1 MIKMA
6 KKVDRALKNR
16 KYYEIVRHIVESPEF
31 QKRKNFKH
39 HEDCSVYEHCIEVS
53 YLSYKICKKLGL
65 YSRDAAIGG
74 VLHDFYYKPWQEN
87 VEKKDSFFKQHGFVH
102 AGEALD
108 NSIEHFPEFVN
119 TRVSDIILRHM
130 FPLNIHPPKYP
141 ESWVVTFADKFVSLG
156 VLGSGKELLKYL
168 GLKKTLNKL
177 KKKK

>member
-1 MIKMA
+1 MTKMA

-16 KYYEIVRHIVESPEF
+16 KYYEIVRKIIEDPEF

-53 YLSYKICKKLGL
+53 YLAYRICKKLGL

-74 VLHDFYYKPWQEN
+74 LLHDFYYKPWQEN
-87 VEKKDSFFKQHGFVH
+87 VDKKDSFFKQHGFVH

-119 TRVSDIILRHM
+119 ARVSDIILRHM
-130 FPLNIHPPKYP
+130 FPLNLIPPRYKEGIIISSVDKWNSVHELPSIKVVPKVIH
-141 ESWVVTFADKFVSLG
+141 DKAITILF
-156 VLGSGKELLKYL
+156 
-168 GLKKTLNKL
+168 KKV
-177 KKKK
+177 